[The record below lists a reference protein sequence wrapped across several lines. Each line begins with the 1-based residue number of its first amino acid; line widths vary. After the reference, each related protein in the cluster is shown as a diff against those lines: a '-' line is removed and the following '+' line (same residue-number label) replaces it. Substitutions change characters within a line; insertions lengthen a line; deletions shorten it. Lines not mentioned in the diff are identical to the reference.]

1 MTIDQAERRR
11 HRRAAAR
18 VVMVVGL
25 RSAATTAALIAAY
38 YLVPVRAKTHT
49 QQVLWLLAALAV
61 FAAIVAF
68 QIRIILNSPHPWQR
82 AVESVTMAVPLFL
95 IVFARIYLTLSTY
108 TSDAFSSN
116 LDRTGS
122 LYFTI
127 TVFSTV
133 GFGDITPK
141 TDFARVIVS
150 AQMLL
155 DLVLFGA
162 IIKLLLG
169 AVQRN
174 IATRTAEPPGS
185 NPAT

>member
-1 MTIDQAERRR
+1 MTIDQAEQRRQ
-11 HRRAAAR
+11 RRAAAK

-38 YLVPVRAKTHT
+38 YLIPVRAKTHT
-49 QQVLWLLAALAV
+49 QQLLWLLAALAV

-68 QIRIILNSPHPWQR
+68 QLRIILNSPHPRQR
-82 AVESVTMAVPLFL
+82 AVEGWTMGVPLFL

-116 LDRTGS
+116 LDRSGC

-141 TDFARVIVS
+141 TGFARLIAS

-162 IIKLLLG
+162 IVKLLLG

-174 IATRTAEPPGS
+174 IATKTAEPPGS
-185 NPAT
+185 NPTT

>member
-1 MTIDQAERRR
+1 MTIDQAEQRRQ
-11 HRRAAAR
+11 RRAAAK

-38 YLVPVRAKTHT
+38 YLIPVRAKTYT
-49 QQVLWLLAALAV
+49 QQLLWLLAALAV

-68 QIRIILNSPHPWQR
+68 QLRIILNSPHPRQR
-82 AVESVTMAVPLFL
+82 AVEAWTMGVPLFL

-116 LDRTGS
+116 LDRSGS

-133 GFGDITPK
+133 GFGAITPK
-141 TDFARVIVS
+141 TGFARLIVS

-162 IIKLLLG
+162 IVKLLLG

-174 IATRTAEPPGS
+174 IATRTAEPPAD

>member
-1 MTIDQAERRR
+1 
-11 HRRAAAR
+11 
-18 VVMVVGL
+18 
-25 RSAATTAALIAAY
+25 
-38 YLVPVRAKTHT
+38 
-49 QQVLWLLAALAV
+49 
-61 FAAIVAF
+61 
-68 QIRIILNSPHPWQR
+68 
-82 AVESVTMAVPLFL
+82 MAVPLFL

-116 LDRTGS
+116 LDRSGS

-141 TDFARVIVS
+141 TDFARLIVS

-174 IATRTAEPPGS
+174 IATRTAEPSAS